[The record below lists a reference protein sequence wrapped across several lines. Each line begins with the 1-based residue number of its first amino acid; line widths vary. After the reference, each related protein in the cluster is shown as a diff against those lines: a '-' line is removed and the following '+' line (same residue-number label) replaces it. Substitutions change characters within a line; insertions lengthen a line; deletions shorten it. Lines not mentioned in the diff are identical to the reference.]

1 MPGGGGGGE
10 GLKTTN
16 DFSWMIGGPQGS
28 GVDSSATLFARAC
41 VAAGLWIYG
50 KREYHSN
57 IVGDHSYFQVRVSDE
72 PVRSHVD
79 PVHLL
84 ATFEDSTA
92 RIHGHEI
99 VESGALLY
107 DPKRTRPDDLRLKP
121 GVQRVP
127 IDYDGILDALARE
140 TGSERSR
147 LQIMKN
153 TVAVAASFAMVSLP
167 VEALRKALEGIF
179 TGRKAKLVPLNMR
192 AAELAYAAVPRETV
206 RAFPYDLEAK
216 EGVPARLVL
225 NGVVATAMGKLKAG
239 CRFHTYYPITPA
251 SDEGVFLEAHPE
263 FGTMVVQTEDE
274 IAAVTMAVGAGLT
287 GVRSSTSTSGPGL
300 SLMAEGMGWAGM
312 NEVPVVLFDYQ
323 RGGPATGL
331 PTRHE
336 QGDLLFAIHAAHG
349 EFPRLVLA
357 PGDLEEY
364 FRDAFHAF
372 NYAERYQTPVIVMTD
387 KALANNT
394 QSVPPFSEDGLEI
407 DRGLRAGAAELAR
420 AAEDGG
426 EYPRFRITESGVSP
440 RPLPGQRGGIFWM
453 TGDEHD
459 ERGHINE
466 DPDNRTR
473 MHAKRMRKLALASR
487 EIPAER
493 QWRLHGDP
501 DAPVTLVTWGS
512 PKGPVLD
519 ALPVLESLGVRAN
532 LLQVRLVWPFPSEGV
547 REILRRARQVIDI
560 EMNHTGQ
567 LATLVRQQTGFEI
580 PHRILKWNGRPI
592 SETEVV
598 EAVMEMAGKRS
609 REVVLTHGL

>member
-1 MPGGGGGGE
+1 M
-10 GLKTTN
+10 KTTN

-72 PVRSHVD
+72 PVRSHID

-92 RIHGHEI
+92 RIHAGEL
-99 VESGALLY
+99 VESGALVY
-107 DPKRTRPDDLRLKP
+107 DPRRTKPEDLALRP
-121 GVQRVP
+121 GVLRVP
-127 IDYDGILDALARE
+127 LDFESILESLARE
-140 TGSERSR
+140 TGTELRR

-153 TVAVAASFAMVSLP
+153 TVAVGASFALLSLP
-167 VEALRKALEGIF
+167 IDPLRRALEGIF
-179 TGRKAKLVPLNMR
+179 TGRKAKLVPLNVR
-192 AAELAYAAVPRETV
+192 AAELAYAAVPPQTV
-206 RAFPYDLEAK
+206 KAFPYDLEARQ
-216 EGVPARLVL
+216 GIPPRLVL

-263 FGTMVVQTEDE
+263 FGTCVVQTEDE
-274 IAAVTMAVGAGLT
+274 IAAVTMAISAGIT
-287 GVRSSTSTSGPGL
+287 GVRASTSTSGPGL

-312 NEVPVVLFDYQ
+312 NEVPIVVFDYQ

-336 QGDLLFAIHAAHG
+336 QGDLLFAVHAAHG

-364 FRDAFHAF
+364 FQDAFHAF

-394 QSVPPFSEDGLEI
+394 QSVPPFNEDGLRV
-407 DRGLRAGAAELAR
+407 DRGPLVSAADLER
-420 AAEDGG
+420 SAANGG
-426 EYPRFRITESGVSP
+426 EYPRFRITDNGVSP
-440 RPLPGQRGGIFWM
+440 RPVPGQRGGIFWM

-459 ERGHINE
+459 ESGHISE
-466 DPDNRTR
+466 DPTNRTR
-473 MHAKRMRKLALASR
+473 MHAKRMSKLRLAAR

-493 QWRLHGDP
+493 QVRLHGDP
-501 DAPVTLVTWGS
+501 KAPLTIVTWGS
-512 PKGPVLD
+512 PKGPILD
-519 ALPVLESLGVRAN
+519 ALPVLESQGVRAN
-532 LLQVRLVWPFPSEGV
+532 LLQVRLVWPFPAGAVSEV
-547 REILRRARQVIDI
+547 LKRARQVVDI
-560 EMNHTGQ
+560 EMNQTGQ
-567 LATLVRQQTGFEI
+567 LALLLRQQTGFDI
-580 PHRILKWNGRPI
+580 PHKILKWNGRPI
-592 SETEVV
+592 SQTEVV
-598 EAVMEMAGKRS
+598 EAVSEVAGKNS